1 MDTPGQ
7 GKPGG
12 LSDVK
17 DSDIVDVPTEIA
29 QNLKVADE
37 DEAFKY
43 DNAARNLVAE
53 KPILAYIL
61 KSVLDEYKE
70 YSVQEIAEQFI
81 EGTPKV
87 ADTAVYPDHPDKPND
102 TVMMNGDDKIKGLPT
117 ADKSQRDGDVYYDV
131 RFLAALPQSGEFAEV
146 FVNVEIQNNDTPGYA
161 IPKRGIYYASRMISS
176 QRGTIFK
183 NQEYGKIKKVVSIW
197 ICEDSA
203 ISRSDT
209 INRYSFTEECL
220 RGDFHEKKQDYDLMT
235 VVVLRLGDKGEN
247 SKDDAIRLLSKMFS
261 DSLGYDE
268 KMDALQDEFKISVHE
283 GIDKEVWSMCNLSTG
298 VYNRGKMEM
307 AREMAYALQNK
318 GMSLDEIADVA
329 QVSVD
334 TVKEWLANR
343 EEMLVK

>member
-1 MDTPGQ
+1 MDTPRQ
-7 GKPGG
+7 KKSGG
-12 LSDVK
+12 LSDNRNRGTAA
-17 DSDIVDVPTEIA
+17 VPTEIA

-37 DEAFKY
+37 DAAFKY

-61 KSVLDEYKE
+61 KSALDEYKE
-70 YSVQEIAEQFI
+70 CSVQEIAERFI

-87 ADTAVYPDHPDKPND
+87 ADTAVYPDHPDRSDNPG
-102 TVMMNGDDKIKGLPT
+102 MMDGDDKIEGFST
-117 ADKSQRDGDVYYDV
+117 ADKSQRDGTVYYDI
-131 RFLAALPQSGEFAEV
+131 RFLAVLPQSGELAEV
-146 FVNVEIQNNDTPGYA
+146 FVNVEIQNDDTPGYA

-209 INRYSFTEECL
+209 INRYAFTEECL

-235 VVVLRLGDKGEN
+235 VVVLRLGDKGEK

-268 KMDALQDEFKISVHE
+268 KIDALHDEFKISVSRE
-283 GIDKEVWSMCNLSTG
+283 IDKGVLSMCNLSMG
-298 VYNRGKMEM
+298 VYNKGKMEM
-307 AREMAYALQNK
+307 AYELY
-318 GMSLDEIADVA
+318 GMGIPVEKIASAA
-329 QVSVD
+329 QVSIE
-334 TVKEWLANR
+334 TLKEWLANR